1 MNKKTKKLNEQN
13 NILDEKINKDNQK
26 VFTDMICY
34 LRGSNMT
41 DYDIEV
47 VRHDLTEMVLSAQQR
62 GESIDAVIGNDYK
75 EFCDEVIA
83 NIPSK
88 TKLQKVV
95 DYLDICCWGL
105 SILFAINIV
114 ISKDT
119 ISIIENIVNR
129 KPVDFSLSVSIGSA
143 ISIVFILLLANF
155 IVNIIM
161 KNSFSKEIKYK
172 KTVGFVVG
180 AILMASFLLIA
191 WLGKGTLFTVNF
203 FVACIL
209 IVILFIG
216 HKFLEKI

>member
-105 SILFAINIV
+105 SILFAI
-114 ISKDT
+114 
-119 ISIIENIVNR
+119 
-129 KPVDFSLSVSIGSA
+129 
-143 ISIVFILLLANF
+143 
-155 IVNIIM
+155 
-161 KNSFSKEIKYK
+161 K
-172 KTVGFVVG
+172 KTIGFVVG